1 MFDYNSA
8 LELDYLRFRKLN
20 TVQEDDDESS
30 DREPLQKIT
39 STPLSAPEEEPSM
52 KDHVFRVSSL
62 RDINME
68 SVKLKSQITLPGFF
82 KLVLP
87 DRSDEKQGTKTKVR
101 TLSGQPITSIRLNP
115 LGKYQ
120 YLSTT
125 RRTLILESGS
135 DRRECLVRDWRDG
148 EVKFSCI
155 PREDGIVC
163 RSCSSMLDIVTVGRE
178 GSVTGIYR
186 SIDGFK
192 DGLVARIKK
201 GPFGK
206 VRYQIDVMA
215 QREKTKI
222 ITSIARE
229 PIRKTAFVASPRQD
243 VNQSLTVYRKSGAF
257 KIRDELNKLP
267 IARVRKDGDS
277 TSREPKYWLCLEPS
291 VDSCFVSVLT
301 IFALRKK
308 IFGENLPGI
317 LRSHNVLFS
326 NSAKKVEPS

>member
-30 DREPLQKIT
+30 DREPLQKVT
-39 STPLSAPEEEPSM
+39 STPLSVPEEEPSI

-68 SVKLKSQITLPGFF
+68 SVKSQITLPGFF

-87 DRSDEKQGTKTKVR
+87 SRSAEKQNIKTKVTR

-115 LGKYQ
+115 LGTYQ

-135 DRRECLVRDWRDG
+135 DKRECLVRDWRDG

-163 RSCSSMLDIVTVGRE
+163 RSYSSMLDIVTVGRK
-178 GSVTGIYR
+178 GGVTGIYR

-192 DGLVARIKK
+192 NGLVARIKK

-243 VNQSLTVYRKSGAF
+243 VDQSLTVYRKSGAL
-257 KIRDELNKLP
+257 KIRDESNKLP

-277 TSREPKYWLCLEPS
+277 KPREPRYWLCLEPS
-291 VDSCFVSVLT
+291 VDSCFASLLT

-317 LRSHNVLFS
+317 LRSHNGLFS